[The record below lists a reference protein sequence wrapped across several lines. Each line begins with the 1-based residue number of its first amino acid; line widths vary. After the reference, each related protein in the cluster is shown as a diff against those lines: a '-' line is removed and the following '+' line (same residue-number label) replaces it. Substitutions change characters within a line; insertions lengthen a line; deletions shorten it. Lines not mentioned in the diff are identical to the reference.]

1 MKPDLSI
8 LIPARQEMFLDRT
21 IKDALRNMRGN
32 TEIIAVC
39 DGAWAN
45 PPVEDHAKVTVMYYP
60 EAIGQRAATNEA
72 AKLSKAKYLM
82 KCDSHCAFDEGF
94 DVKMIAEMQ
103 PSWTMVPIM
112 RNLHAFD
119 WVCKK
124 CGDRRYQGPTPT
136 SCPKCPNTT
145 EFERDIKWI
154 GKTNPQSTSY
164 CFDYEPHFQYF
175 TDFKRRPEGKGDLT
189 ETMSLQGS
197 CFMVTRD
204 RYFELDLCSEEFGS
218 WGSQGIEVAVK
229 SWLSGGR
236 VICNHKTWYAHMFR
250 TQGGDFSFPWPCS
263 GRQVR
268 GAKLHAKDLFFNNK
282 WDKQIY
288 PLSWLLDKFW
298 PVPGW
303 TEEQRKPITDAGK
316 KFYDERGETKMVIKD
331 TSTLE
336 EEIMKPVIEV
346 VKPAVEV
353 MDEEPKRS
361 VKGVWNKDKKDLT
374 VGLVYYTH
382 HKCDPYVL
390 EACQKQMVKCMNG
403 NDIVSVS
410 LKPINFGRNVVLPLE
425 PGYLTMFKEILAGV
439 EASTAD
445 LLFFGEHDV
454 LYHPSHFEFRP
465 PRKDMFYYDE
475 NRWMI
480 EYETGRALFYH
491 AMSTSLLCASR
502 ELLLEHYRTRVA
514 RVEKE
519 GFSYR
524 LGFEPGNHPYPRGVD
539 LYQREAWF
547 ASFPSLDI
555 RHGKNLTASRWSKD
569 EFRNK
574 KNLHAWKEA
583 DVVPFWGLI
592 KGRVKEVLGSV

>member
-8 LIPARQEMFLDRT
+8 VIPARNEMFLDRT
-21 IKDALRNMRGN
+21 IKDAIKNIKGN

-39 DGAWAN
+39 DGTWPN
-45 PPVEDHAKVTVMYYP
+45 PPIEDHPKVTMMYYP
-60 EAIGQRAATNEA
+60 EAIGQRAAANEA
-72 AKLSKAKYLM
+72 AKLSQAKYIM
-82 KCDSHCAFDEGF
+82 KVDAHCAFDEGF
-94 DVKMIAEMQ
+94 DVKMMAEMQ
-103 PSWTMVPIM
+103 PDWTMVPVM

-119 WVCKK
+119 WVCEK
-124 CGDRRYQGPTPT
+124 CGTDRRYQGPTPKT
-136 SCPKCPNTT
+136 VKPPVPCSKCGSLD
-145 EFERDIKWI
+145 FAMDIRWI

-175 TDFKRRPEGKGDLT
+175 TEFKKRPEGKGDLT

-204 RYFELDLCSEEFGS
+204 RYFELDLCAEEFGS

-236 VICNHKTWYAHMFR
+236 VVCNHKTWYAHMFR

-268 GAKLHAKDLFFNNK
+268 SAKLHAKDLFFNNK
-282 WDKQIY
+282 WEKQIY

-298 PVPGW
+298 PVHGW
-303 TEEQRKPITDAGK
+303 TDEQRKPITEAGQ
-316 KFYDERGETKMVIKD
+316 KFYESRGESKMVVTDVKE
-331 TSTLE
+331 LKAAPVKE
-336 EEIMKPVIEV
+336 VKPVFSSAWE
-346 VKPAVEV
+346 K
-353 MDEEPKRS
+353 K
-361 VKGVWNKDKKDLT
+361 KKDLT
-374 VGLVYYTH
+374 IGLVYYTH

-390 EACQKQMVKCMNG
+390 DVCQKQMAKCMNG
-403 NDIVSVS
+403 NEIVSVS
-410 LKPINFGRNVVLPLE
+410 LKPINFGKNIVLPLE
-425 PGYLTMFKEILAGV
+425 AGYLTMFKEILAGV

-445 LLFFGEHDV
+445 VIFFGEHDV
-454 LYHPSHFEFRP
+454 LYHPSHFNFRP
-465 PRKDMFYYDE
+465 PTRDKFYYDE
-475 NRWMI
+475 NRWMVD
-480 EYETGRALFYH
+480 YNTGRALFYH

-524 LGFEPGNHPYPRGVD
+524 LGFEPGNHPFPRGVD
-539 LYQREAWF
+539 YYQREAYF
-547 ASFPSLDI
+547 SPFPCIDI
-555 RHGKNLTASRWSKD
+555 RHGKNLTVSRWSKD

-574 KNLHAWKEA
+574 RNLHGWKEA
-583 DVVPFWGLI
+583 DEVPGWGI
-592 KGRVKEVLGSV
+592 TKGRVKEILDSVAKG